1 MASSNSEISTSE
13 NEEGSGEL
21 FADLPVKSK
30 RAQGAPAAPP
40 SAPKSQATSA
50 ASLVSP
56 PSGQARPVMQSSS
69 GVHSL
74 ASAPPPPPP
83 SRVSAP
89 PPSRVSAPP
98 PVPSSVASTTAT
110 SAAPPPPPSLRGA
123 APPPSAPPPPTR
135 SEIEAAPLEHV
146 EYVEDQGDEATPV
159 RPQEGTPTVKLPD
172 VSIVAAMT
180 RGGTS
185 AAPPPPPTP
194 APISV
199 PPAPAVSAPVPS
211 VPVPSVPG
219 PMSVPPVSAP
229 PPVSTMPV
237 LSQPVVV
244 HQAPAPS
251 GNNKLIVGALV
262 LLALVAAGLVYQQ
275 FAGGGAKEGTLLAN
289 VSGPGGTAVDKF
301 ELFVDGSRRCEASP
315 CKVDGL
321 TAGEHFVKV
330 VAPGFESSAAV
341 SVNIEG
347 GQTRTHSIELV
358 PDKSAKPTD
367 EPAKADAKTDSKAD
381 SAKEDSAKDDTL
393 SVDQLGDKR
402 ADEKAD
408 TKATAKADT
417 KTAVKGAAAKGA
429 AKGAEKGD
437 DKGAAASNE
446 QGTIHISS
454 TPPSNVVVDG
464 KPIGMTPKSV
474 KVAPGPHTI
483 VFIGPEGRKVQ
494 GVNVKPGGT
503 HSASVTF

>member
-30 RAQGAPAAPP
+30 RAQAAAGTPP
-40 SAPKSQATSA
+40 SAAPKSQVTSA
-50 ASLVSP
+50 AGLVAP
-56 PSGQARPVMQSSS
+56 PSGQGRPVMQSSS

-74 ASAPPPPPP
+74 ASAPPPPP
-83 SRVSAP
+83 
-89 PPSRVSAPP
+89 SRVSAPP
-98 PVPSSVASTTAT
+98 PVPSSTAPSQT
-110 SAAPPPPPSLRGA
+110 AVSMSAPPPPSLRGA

-146 EYVEDQGDEATPV
+146 EYMEEQGDEATPV
-159 RPQEGTPTVKLPD
+159 RTPVEGTPTVKLPD

-180 RGGTS
+180 RGGSS

-194 APISV
+194 APVSV
-199 PPAPAVSAPVPS
+199 PPPAASMPVPS
-211 VPVPSVPG
+211 VAP
-219 PMSVPPVSAP
+219 PMSAPPTSVPPAP

-244 HQAPAPS
+244 HQMPAAS
-251 GNNKLIVGALV
+251 GNNKLIVGALI

-275 FAGGGAKEGTLLAN
+275 FAGAGAKEGTLLAN

-321 TAGEHFVKV
+321 SAGEHFVKV

-347 GQTRTHSIELV
+347 GKTRTHSVDLTV
-358 PDKSAKPTD
+358 DKSAKPAD
-367 EPAKADAKTDSKAD
+367 APAKADTKTDSKAD
-381 SAKEDSAKDDTL
+381 SAKEDSAKEDTL
-393 SVDQLGDKR
+393 SVDQLGDKP
-402 ADEKAD
+402 AEKAD

-417 KTAVKGAAAKGA
+417 KTAVKGAAA
-429 AKGAEKGD
+429 AKGTAKAD

-474 KVAPGPHTI
+474 KVAPGPHTV
-483 VFIGPEGRKVQ
+483 VFIGPDGRKVQ